1 MSCKDIKGFIL
12 EYPNLTPDQIGRVK
26 EHVKDCSDCD
36 LLFKQSKDVWEL
48 LDMWEEIEPG
58 DDFILR
64 FWNRVDKERKEG
76 FSLVDLIKSLK
87 IRWIAPIALV
97 LVSLIAFL
105 VFSFFE
111 HSKSVVVITEKDI
124 EDDKILLELENDL
137 SSETLDLLYIYGLW
151 DEKSE
156 GKEG

>member
-1 MSCKDIKGFIL
+1 
-12 EYPNLTPDQIGRVK
+12 
-26 EHVKDCSDCD
+26 
-36 LLFKQSKDVWEL
+36 
-48 LDMWEEIEPG
+48 
-58 DDFILR
+58 
-64 FWNRVDKERKEG
+64 
-76 FSLVDLIKSLK
+76 VDLIKSLK